1 LIRVED
7 DIMGMLILNS
17 ALTTA
22 MATLRTGGLPATL
35 PITFASASSSHPGMT
50 YVQDGAQ
57 LVALLRK
64 HGMPAGREIR
74 VQWAASPSAPVSAV
88 NDVRQA
94 LASAGFGGVPGAG
107 GQNPLADMGA
117 RAFTAGNDI
126 SFGSGPDQNA
136 LPHEATHVIQQ
147 RR

>member
-1 LIRVED
+1 
-7 DIMGMLILNS
+7 MGILVLNS

-22 MATLRTGGLPATL
+22 MASLRMGSLPATL

-64 HGMPAGREIR
+64 QGVPVGREIR
-74 VQWAASPSAPVSAV
+74 VQWAASPTAPASAV
-88 NDVRQA
+88 NDVRSA
-94 LASAGFGGVPGAG
+94 LASAGFGGVAGG
-107 GQNPLADMGA
+107 GQNPPADLGA

-126 SFGSGPDQNA
+126 SFGTGPDQPT